1 MVRFPLQY
9 WDGKLDDS
17 KTKSVVCA
25 VVTYVSISGGGEP
38 PVRTLGSPQT
48 ELQQL
53 DVLAGGDTEPWVV
66 AAVMEVAVV
75 MESVVMEN
83 VVMVI
88 PYGDGDGDGFQGW
101 LPGRIGGDQ
110 RRVVSQGEEGRLQ
123 QLQYVIITR
132 SHQKNYKNFF

>member
-1 MVRFPLQY
+1 MYNFFFWRKSIINY
-9 WDGKLDDS
+9 NIGMGGDS

-75 MESVVMEN
+75 MESLVMEN
-83 VVMVI
+83 VVMVMV
-88 PYGDGDGDGFQGW
+88 PYGDGDGFQN
-101 LPGRIGGDQ
+101 I
-110 RRVVSQGEEGRLQ
+110 
-123 QLQYVIITR
+123 
-132 SHQKNYKNFF
+132 